1 MSDKGNVVFDNI
13 EVNRDDHKPCAYSTV
28 SYKKIPDW
36 TTSKHQP
43 ATSNQADT
51 ITPIAAKPG
60 HDADLLHNVNVKQI
74 MQEKTGVLA
83 SSH

>member
-1 MSDKGNVVFDNI
+1 MSDKRNVVFDNI

-51 ITPIAAKPG
+51 ITIAAKPG
-60 HDADLLHNVNVKQI
+60 QCRPTA
-74 MQEKTGVLA
+74 
-83 SSH
+83 